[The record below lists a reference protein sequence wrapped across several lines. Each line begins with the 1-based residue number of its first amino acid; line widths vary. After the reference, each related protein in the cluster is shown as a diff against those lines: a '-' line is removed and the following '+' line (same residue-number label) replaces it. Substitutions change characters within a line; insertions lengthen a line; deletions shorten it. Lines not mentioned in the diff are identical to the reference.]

1 MSVWISLQLR
11 AGKKL
16 QPAKNGLQ
24 DESSTLLVSYSS
36 AYRKR
41 LSLLEQKGYRVRDG
55 EIRCIVAWKA
65 EDDLEETAVLLPDI
79 WLEKSA
85 GTA

>member
-1 MSVWISLQLR
+1 MLQLR

-36 AYRKR
+36 AFREAAEPSGTKGIPGPGRRNPLYR
-41 LSLLEQKGYRVRDG
+41 SLE
-55 EIRCIVAWKA
+55 
-65 EDDLEETAVLLPDI
+65 
-79 WLEKSA
+79 S
-85 GTA
+85 

>member
-1 MSVWISLQLR
+1 MLQLR

-36 AYRKR
+36 AFRKR
-41 LSLLEQKGYRVRDG
+41 LSLLE
-55 EIRCIVAWKA
+55 
-65 EDDLEETAVLLPDI
+65 
-79 WLEKSA
+79 
-85 GTA
+85 